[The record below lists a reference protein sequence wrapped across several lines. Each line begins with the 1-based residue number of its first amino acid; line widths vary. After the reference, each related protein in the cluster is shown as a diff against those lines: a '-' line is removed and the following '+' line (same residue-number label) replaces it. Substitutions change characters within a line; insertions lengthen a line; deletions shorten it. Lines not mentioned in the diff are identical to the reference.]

1 MNKRE
6 KIKIKIKI
14 IVSDDELRREGC
26 SVQEQLVEF
35 FFFFCAKWLSL
46 SFSFVWKSKCN
57 IYFWF

>member
-35 FFFFCAKWLSL
+35 FFFFFFFCAKWLSL
-46 SFSFVWKSKCN
+46 SFF
-57 IYFWF
+57 IF